1 MRGGKKKV
9 AKRLFDH
16 EESRFDDLQLLAPCR
31 AAVRG
36 ASVVCFFFL
45 SPPLLRRA
53 PVAFGLSSKE
63 DAIFV
68 VWWKNKTNRSLRRK
82 SVVVG
87 GGERRNKHGRVVVL
101 KKKRKKSFCVYF
113 FRGRPLWERERVSLS
128 RRCVRDLTSERLSF
142 VFVIPRWCSTC
153 LKRWPARTKPPAPTG
168 NEKRKKQF
176 FSSSTIYGSVNFSF
190 TEFLLAQQFIWLAT
204 MGGMF
209 LLLILK

>member
-68 VWWKNKTNRSLRRK
+68 CLVEKQNEQI
-82 SVVVG
+82 V
-87 GGERRNKHGRVVVL
+87 
-101 KKKRKKSFCVYF
+101 KKKKCRRRWGRKKKQTWPSCRFEEEKKKKVFVFIF
-113 FRGRPLWERERVSLS
+113 FGGDPCGKERESLS
-128 RRCVRDLTSERLSF
+128 LAGVCVT
-142 VFVIPRWCSTC
+142 
-153 LKRWPARTKPPAPTG
+153 
-168 NEKRKKQF
+168 
-176 FSSSTIYGSVNFSF
+176 
-190 TEFLLAQQFIWLAT
+190 
-204 MGGMF
+204 
-209 LLLILK
+209 